1 MLSGQAELAPDPH
14 PQFAALQ
21 GFDEI
26 IIGAEGERLVAEPFL
41 LIGGDHQDRE
51 FLGGIFTPDLTDD
64 GIAIHVG
71 HHQIQDQQIRLIL
84 VKMVQK
90 FIPTGIT
97 GDFQWKLFQKI
108 FDDFQV
114 HRFIIDHQHFSFFWD
129 G

>member
-1 MLSGQAELAPDPH
+1 M
-14 PQFAALQ
+14 
-21 GFDEI
+21 
-26 IIGAEGERLVAEPFL
+26 AEPFL
-41 LIGGDHQDRE
+41 LIGGDHQYRE

-97 GDFQWKLFQKI
+97 GDFQRKLFQKI
-108 FDDFQV
+108 LDDFQV
-114 HRFIIDHQHFSFFWD
+114 HWFIIDHQHFSFFWD

>member
-1 MLSGQAELAPDPH
+1 MLSGQTELAPDPH

-26 IIGAEGERLVAEPFL
+26 IIGAKGEGLVAEPFL

-90 FIPTGIT
+90 FITTGIT

-114 HRFIIDHQHFSFFWD
+114 HRFIIDHQHFSFFRD